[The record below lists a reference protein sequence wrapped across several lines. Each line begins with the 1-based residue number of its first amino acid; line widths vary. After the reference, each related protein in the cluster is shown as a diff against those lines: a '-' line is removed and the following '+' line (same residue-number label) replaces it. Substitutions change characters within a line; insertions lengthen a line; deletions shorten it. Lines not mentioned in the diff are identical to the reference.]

1 VIPVHPKL
9 ICLLQNWFQNRRAK
23 AKQQKKQEEFEAQNG
38 GSVPSEPD
46 GQSKSKAASST
57 PSSPTKSMTSPIR
70 RSAPL
75 PVSHDSP
82 SPTKHADASKE
93 ASWASLQR
101 ALNQAKAAQSQQAA
115 KVTMAPPELPP
126 QPAAIKLPVRPNQG
140 LPDSRLSAMDPLS
153 RQRANIEPYPS
164 PITLQDNTF
173 DFGFDQDTFDTG
185 QMVDPIDPNSNYASQ
200 SFVVTPEDWDEP
212 LATPK
217 HIVHQHDPLT
227 ALPSPGLTMPSYPG
241 SRRQSTTEE
250 LSNNFGN
257 FALVNSSPNIIA
269 ARRNSE
275 VIRAPENGNL
285 DIAARRKRPRPAAL
299 TSSSLRSRSYGAMT
313 SVSPTFRQGM
323 ITPSAP
329 HTVRHVKSANHMNAR
344 YSGVRKASSAQR
356 SPMCVASFA
365 EAEAFRQLMG
375 QQATVAQSLSEL
387 PQPLLSPDAVS
398 GGQLHEPEK
407 NPLFAQNIHV
417 SHQFQGPIHIA
428 TASPPIT
435 PMAADFMT
443 RGLSQQSLIPPA
455 SAPPQYASFPDY
467 TPPYSA
473 GPLTGGSWSD
483 APLTS
488 PEVPS
493 FPPVTYIPSLGYPQQ
508 CDVLSNNFQQFV
520 LPSDPNTDL
529 SLDAQLDQKRT
540 EFFIQEFPNQKREH
554 AHVAQQLAQQ
564 KPKSYVFNN
573 SAPHDYDQE

>member
-1 VIPVHPKL
+1 M
-9 ICLLQNWFQNRRAK
+9 A
-23 AKQQKKQEEFEAQNG
+23 
-38 GSVPSEPD
+38 
-46 GQSKSKAASST
+46 
-57 PSSPTKSMTSPIR
+57 SPTR
-70 RSAPL
+70 HSAPL
-75 PVSHDSP
+75 SATQGSP
-82 SPTKHADASKE
+82 SPTRQIDASKE

-101 ALNQAKAAQSQQAA
+101 ALNQAKAAQTQQPTQV
-115 KVTMAPPELPP
+115 KVTMPPPELPP
-126 QPAAIKLPVRPNQG
+126 QTSTIKLPLRINQAVAT
-140 LPDSRLSAMDPLS
+140 SRISFMDNLSH
-153 RQRANIEPYPS
+153 QRANAEPYPS

-173 DFGFDQDTFDTG
+173 DFGFDQDGFDTAEMTDSMDTG
-185 QMVDPIDPNSNYASQ
+185 ANYSSQ

-217 HIVHQHDPLT
+217 TILHQNDALA
-227 ALPSPGLTMPSYPG
+227 ALPSPGLPMPSYPG

-257 FALVNSSPNIIA
+257 FVLANSSPIIVA
-269 ARRNSE
+269 ARHESD
-275 VIRAPENGNL
+275 VIRAPDNGNL

-299 TSSSLRSRSYGAMT
+299 TSSSLRSRSYGALT

-323 ITPSAP
+323 ITPQIP
-329 HTVRHVKSANHMNAR
+329 HTVRHVKSAGHGLNSR
-344 YSGVRKASSAQR
+344 YAGVRKASSAQR

-375 QQATVAQSLSEL
+375 HQATVAQTLTEL
-387 PQPLLSPDAVS
+387 PQPLLSPDIVS

-407 NPLFAQNIHV
+407 NPFFAQNIDV
-417 SHQFQGPIHIA
+417 SHQYQRPLHIG

-435 PMAADFMT
+435 PMAADFMG
-443 RGLSQQSLIPPA
+443 RGLSQQSLIPPTSAA
-455 SAPPQYASFPDY
+455 SQYASFPEY

-473 GPLTGGSWSD
+473 GPLTSSSWSD

-488 PEVPS
+488 PDVPS
-493 FPPVTYIPSLGYPQQ
+493 FPPVTYVPSLGYPQQ
-508 CDVLSNNFQQFV
+508 CDVLSTNFQQFV
-520 LPSDPNTDL
+520 LPSDPNIDF
-529 SLDAQLDQKRT
+529 SLDSQLDQKRT

-573 SAPHDYDQE
+573 SAPRDYDQE

>member
-1 VIPVHPKL
+1 MS
-9 ICLLQNWFQNRRAK
+9 Q
-23 AKQQKKQEEFEAQNG
+23 
-38 GSVPSEPD
+38 
-46 GQSKSKAASST
+46 
-57 PSSPTKSMTSPIR
+57 
-70 RSAPL
+70 
-75 PVSHDSP
+75 DSP
-82 SPTKHADASKE
+82 SPTKQTDASKE

-101 ALNQAKAAQSQQAA
+101 ALRQANAAQVHQTTQL
-115 KVTMAPPELPP
+115 KVTMPPPELPLQTTTVRLP
-126 QPAAIKLPVRPNQG
+126 LRVNQPMSASRMSFM
-140 LPDSRLSAMDPLS
+140 DSLSQPGAKP
-153 RQRANIEPYPS
+153 EPYPS

-173 DFGFDQDTFDTG
+173 DFGFNQTAFDTNE
-185 QMVDPIDPNSNYASQ
+185 MTDPIDSANYSSEA
-200 SFVVTPEDWDEP
+200 FVVTPEDWDEP

-217 HIVHQHDPLT
+217 TIVHPSDPST

-257 FALVNSSPNIIA
+257 FALANGSPQIVA
-269 ARRNSE
+269 ARHESE
-275 VIRAPENGNL
+275 LIRAPESGNI

-299 TSSSLRSRSYGAMT
+299 TSSSLRSRSYGALT

-323 ITPSAP
+323 MTPQAP
-329 HTVRHVKSANHMNAR
+329 HTVRQSKSVGHGLRAQ

-356 SPMCVASFA
+356 SPACVTSFA
-365 EAEAFRQLMG
+365 EAEALSKLWEQHKSR
-375 QQATVAQSLSEL
+375 AQSQSLKEL
-387 PQPLLSPDAVS
+387 PQPLLSPDLVT
-398 GGQLHEPEK
+398 GNQMHEPEK
-407 NPLFAQNIHV
+407 NPFFAHNIDV
-417 SHQFQGPIHIA
+417 SRQFQRPLQLT

-435 PMAADFMT
+435 PMAAEFMN
-443 RGLSQQSLIPPA
+443 RGLSQQSLIPPT

-473 GPLTGGSWSD
+473 GPLTGSSWSD

-488 PEVPS
+488 PDVPS
-493 FPPVTYIPSLGYPQQ
+493 FPPVTYVPSLGYPQQ

-520 LPSDPNTDL
+520 LPSDPTTDFT
-529 SLDAQLDQKRT
+529 LDSQLDQKTT

-564 KPKSYVFNN
+564 KPRSYVFNN